1 MAEMEFMQAPDVKAM
16 AEEILPYLELPHVN
30 QYRLIFMRSSGSKAR
45 AYARIWSMPRIWQ
58 LALEINAYYVI
69 EVLSEYFD
77 KLDDERKQKIIIH
90 ELLHIP
96 KTFSGALVP
105 HTCFGKKIN
114 EKRVEEIYKKMLEN
128 RRSAEVP

>member
-1 MAEMEFMQAPDVKAM
+1 MKFEQAPDVKAT
-16 AEEILPYLELPHVN
+16 AEEILPFLELPHVN
-30 QYRLIFMRSSGSKAR
+30 QHRLIYMRSSGSKAR

-58 LALEINAYYVI
+58 EALEIKAYYVI

-77 KLDDERKQKIIIH
+77 RLDEERKKKVLIH

-105 HTCFGKKIN
+105 HTCFGHKIN
-114 EKRVEEIYKKMLEN
+114 EGRVEEIYGKMLEKKC
-128 RRSAEVP
+128 SAEVP

>member
-1 MAEMEFMQAPDVKAM
+1 MDFYLAPDVKKM
-16 AEEILPYLELPHVN
+16 AEELIKYADFPHIN
-30 QYRLIFMRSSGSKAR
+30 SFRLIYMRSKGSKAR

-58 LALEINAYYVI
+58 QALEIKAYYII
-69 EVLSEYFD
+69 EVLSEHFD
-77 KLDDERKQKIIIH
+77 NLDEEKKKKVIIH

-114 EKRVEEIYKKMLEN
+114 EKSVNRIYLEIERKKSGEIF
-128 RRSAEVP
+128 

>member
-1 MAEMEFMQAPDVKAM
+1 MKFEQAPDVKAM
-16 AEEILPYLELPHVN
+16 ADEILPFLELPHVN
-30 QYRLIFMRSSGSKAR
+30 SYRLIFMRSSGSKAR
-45 AYARIWSMPRIWQ
+45 AYARIWSMPQIWQ
-58 LALEINAYYVI
+58 VALEIKAYYVI

-77 KLDDERKQKIIIH
+77 KLDEEKKEKVLIH

-114 EKRVEEIYKKMLEN
+114 EKRVNEIYDRMME
-128 RRSAEVP
+128 RRSEVPE

>member
-1 MAEMEFMQAPDVKAM
+1 MEMRFEPAPDVKAM
-16 AEEILPYLELPHVN
+16 ADEILPFLELPHVN
-30 QYRLIFMRSSGSKAR
+30 SHRLLYMRSSGSSAR

-58 LALEINAYYVI
+58 VALEIKAYYVI

-77 KLDDERKQKIIIH
+77 KLEEEKKQKVIIH

-105 HTCFGKKIN
+105 HTCFGQKIN
-114 EKRVEEIYKKMLEN
+114 EKRVDAIYKKMTE
-128 RRSAEVP
+128 RRSSLRE

>member
-1 MAEMEFMQAPDVKAM
+1 MRFEPAPDVKAI
-16 AEEILPYLELPHVN
+16 AEEILPCLNLPHVN
-30 QYRLIFMRSSGSKAR
+30 SHRLIYMRSRGSKAR

-58 LALEINAYYVI
+58 EALEIKAYYVI
-69 EVLSEYFD
+69 EVLSEHFD
-77 KLDDERKQKIIIH
+77 KLDEEKKKKILIH

-114 EKRVEEIYKKMLEN
+114 EKRVGEIYERMMERKN
-128 RRSAEVP
+128 SAEIPE